1 MKLFFFLCFI
11 SFSLVL
17 LAHEGHQQQMQ
28 MKKKENIQEKENV
41 QEKIKQSSEGGRP
54 LTWIK
59 WLGSFHLIFLH
70 FPIAL
75 INMVAISEFLF
86 VLYKNPMFDISA
98 HFMLIV
104 SAIITLP
111 TAMLGLIY
119 SYSSSYFGLMGTFL
133 WWHMWFG
140 ISTAI
145 FTIAVLFIIE
155 RFGINRLYYS
165 SLILL
170 FLIINITGFF
180 GGGMTFGPYHMH
192 PPL

>member
-1 MKLFFFLCFI
+1 MKLFFLICFI

-17 LAHEGHQQQMQ
+17 FAHEGHHEQKQMQ
-28 MKKKENIQEKENV
+28 KENIQEKESI
-41 QEKIKQSSEGGRP
+41 QEKVKQSNEGGRP
-54 LTWIK
+54 ITWLQ
-59 WLGSFHLIFLH
+59 WLGSFHMIFLH

-86 VLYKNPMFDISA
+86 TIYKKPMFEISS
-98 HFMLIV
+98 HFMLIAA
-104 SAIITLP
+104 AIIAPP
-111 TAMLGLIY
+111 TAILGLIY
-119 SYSSSYFGLMGTFL
+119 SYSASYSGLMETFL

-145 FTIAVLFIIE
+145 FTIAVLFIRE
-155 RFGINRLYYS
+155 RFGISRLYYS
-165 SLILL
+165 CLILL
-170 FLIINITGFF
+170 FLMINITGFF

>member
-1 MKLFFFLCFI
+1 VKLFFLLCFI

-17 LAHEGHQQQMQ
+17 FAHEGHHEQKQMQ
-28 MKKKENIQEKENV
+28 KETIQEKESI
-41 QEKIKQSSEGGRP
+41 QEKVNQSNEGGRP
-54 LTWIK
+54 LTWLQ
-59 WLGSFHLIFLH
+59 WLGSFHMIFLH

-86 VLYKNPMFDISA
+86 AIYKKPMFEISSR
-98 HFMLIV
+98 FMLIAA
-104 SAIITLP
+104 AIIAAP
-111 TAMLGLIY
+111 TAILGLIY
-119 SYSSSYFGLMGTFL
+119 SYSAFYPGLMETFL

-145 FTIAVLFIIE
+145 FTIAVLFIRE
-155 RFGINRLYYS
+155 HFGFSKLYYS
-165 SLILL
+165 CLIIL
-170 FLIINITGFF
+170 FIMINITGFF